1 MAADLFATSLLVITI
16 EIKDLAKR
24 WMAKLPN
31 TELGLVSSFSMAAA
45 FAYAICKFNV
55 VENGL
60 RHTTNLASVA

>member
-31 TELGLVSSFSMAAA
+31 NSDWCLPFQWPLPLFMRFASS
-45 FAYAICKFNV
+45 
-55 VENGL
+55 
-60 RHTTNLASVA
+60 T